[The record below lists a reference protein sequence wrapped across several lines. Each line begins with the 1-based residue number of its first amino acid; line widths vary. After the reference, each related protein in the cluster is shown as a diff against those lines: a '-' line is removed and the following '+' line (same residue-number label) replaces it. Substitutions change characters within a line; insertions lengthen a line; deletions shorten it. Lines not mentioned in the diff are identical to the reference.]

1 MTGRLL
7 FVTSGLSRGGAE
19 GFLTRLVEGLA
30 ARGHACAVVSLGR
43 NEPLATGLTAHG
55 VEVDEVGTGWAG
67 ALMGLRRRARAFRP
81 DVVQGWMYR
90 GNLGANLAA
99 AAVRPR
105 PALAWSVRQGLGDLD
120 VSPRGTKLMVAWN
133 ARWSDRPFAIVYN
146 AFDAARQHEGAGF
159 EAARTRIIPN
169 GIDVSGFAH
178 DLPARRRMR
187 TALGLAEDAFVVG
200 MLARWHPVKN
210 HRGFVQAAGSFS
222 RSHPEARFV
231 LAGRGIDPGNL
242 RLTAWLDEAG
252 IRERCLL
259 LGERGDIPELLA
271 ALDVATLASHAEA
284 LPNALLEGMAACVP
298 CVAPAIGDIPDLIGD
313 TGFLA
318 RADDPDSLAA
328 GWESVAALSAA
339 DRRALGERARDR
351 AEARYGIDRAVEA
364 FAELYAEG
372 RRSAVPA

>member
-1 MTGRLL
+1 MTGRLM

-30 ARGHACAVVSLGR
+30 ARGHACAVVSLGK
-43 NEPLATGLTAHG
+43 NDPLAAGLAAHG
-55 VEVDEVGTGWAG
+55 VEVDEVGSGWTG
-67 ALMGLRRRARAFRP
+67 ALLSLRRRARAFRP

-146 AFDAARQHEGAGF
+146 AFEAARQHEGAGF

-169 GIDVSGFAH
+169 GIDVTGFAH
-178 DLPARRRMR
+178 DLEARRRMR
-187 TALGLAEDAFVVG
+187 AALGLGDDAFVVG

-210 HRGFVQAAGSFS
+210 HRGFVQAAVAFS
-222 RSHPEARFV
+222 GPRPGARFV
-231 LAGRGIDPGNL
+231 LAGSGVDPANV

-252 IRERCLL
+252 IRDRCVL
-259 LGERGDIPELLA
+259 LGERRDVPDLLA

-284 LPNALLEGMAACVP
+284 LPNAILEGMAAGVP
-298 CVAPAIGDIPDLIGD
+298 CVAPAVGDIPDLIGD

-318 RADDPDSLAA
+318 RADDPASLAA

-339 DRRALGERARDR
+339 ERRALGERARAR

-364 FAELYAEG
+364 FTELYAEG
-372 RRSAVPA
+372 RRFTAPV